1 MKELNFRNSF
11 LYVDNEGTKF
21 CLMKGVSDN
30 LTVDAICAV
39 FSELE
44 VAMQANCWLARVASF
59 SHGADKPSRG
69 DTKNLVDSGFLDD
82 SADALH
88 KVTQPTAFTKEKMG
102 KRAECFIATPS

>member
-11 LYVDNEGTKF
+11 LCVDNEGTKF

-30 LTVDAICAV
+30 LTVAAICAV

-59 SHGADKPSRG
+59 HMGL
-69 DTKNLVDSGFLDD
+69 TNLPEEIQKIWLTVVSWMILQT
-82 SADALH
+82 LY
-88 KVTQPTAFTKEKMG
+88 T
-102 KRAECFIATPS
+102 R